1 MRILLIE
8 DQRDLAAV
16 LADGLR
22 YSGFAVDTART
33 MDEASEAAVV
43 APYDMILVDRKL
55 PDGDGLDWVR
65 KQRRVG
71 SSTPVIVIT
80 ATMPDVD
87 DGIEGLNAGADDYVL
102 KPVLID
108 ELVARIRAVLRR
120 PATALNPILNVGNIA
135 LDLTNRQ
142 VSVGGCPVHIPRRE
156 VGLIELL
163 MRRFGRVVPR
173 TALEE
178 SLYSFDDEVSPNA
191 IEVAVYRLRTHLSR
205 SGATVTIRT
214 VRGMGYVLEEETRPH
229 GENAAPRVLQPAD
242 VGQAP
247 DGV

>member
-71 SSTPVIVIT
+71 S
-80 ATMPDVD
+80 
-87 DGIEGLNAGADDYVL
+87 
-102 KPVLID
+102 
-108 ELVARIRAVLRR
+108 
-120 PATALNPILNVGNIA
+120 
-135 LDLTNRQ
+135 
-142 VSVGGCPVHIPRRE
+142 
-156 VGLIELL
+156 
-163 MRRFGRVVPR
+163 
-173 TALEE
+173 
-178 SLYSFDDEVSPNA
+178 
-191 IEVAVYRLRTHLSR
+191 
-205 SGATVTIRT
+205 
-214 VRGMGYVLEEETRPH
+214 
-229 GENAAPRVLQPAD
+229 
-242 VGQAP
+242 
-247 DGV
+247 